1 MSPAKRLAMAGSAME
16 TRQDSWGVYL
26 LCSNFC
32 CLELTVLLYLL
43 SYKNLLNP
51 TRDATNAL
59 PLKSRILKVLR
70 LGCVLCCST
79 FNFSVPFISHLAI
92 ILLILISILL
102 YYVSVRYLAIAWG
115 INKFLRKILRPH
127 TVPNNELLD
136 LLSRVPVLFFASWH
150 RVSFLINNL
159 LVPEAKI
166 CAP

>member
-1 MSPAKRLAMAGSAME
+1 MFE
-16 TRQDSWGVYL
+16 
-26 LCSNFC
+26 NF

-136 LLSRVPVLFFASWH
+136 LLSRVPDNEQLRSYRELKAQPSDT
-150 RVSFLINNL
+150 RSRDQRKKL
-159 LVPEAKI
+159 KDR
-166 CAP
+166 